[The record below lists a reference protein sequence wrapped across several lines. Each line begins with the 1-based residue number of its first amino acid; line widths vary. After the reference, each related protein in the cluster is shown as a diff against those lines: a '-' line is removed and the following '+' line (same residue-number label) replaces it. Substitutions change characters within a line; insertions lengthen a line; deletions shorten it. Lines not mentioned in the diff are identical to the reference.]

1 MKLLKRTWWNITN
14 QKKKNLI
21 LFFLFLLISI
31 TVITGISIK
40 SAVKQSSIQA
50 KKQIKAEVTLQTD
63 FMSAQNAGKID
74 ATPEFN
80 ASMVS
85 KLKKMPEVKNV
96 EVESKSY
103 INSDYQLVLT
113 EEEKKMMG
121 NIQESGMP
129 DGYKTPTQY
138 LFGVDNFNQVDSF
151 KNGYASLVEGEAP
164 YKSTKK
170 NPVVISK
177 KLAETNNLKIG
188 DTYKINGGYS
198 SSKPVDCTIVG
209 LFDYLEPKKQTDSN
223 PMNFVDPMEKEVNKI
238 YTTTKVAE
246 DTIKL
251 DDPSKHQ
258 MNYDFIK
265 LKLTSSDK
273 IDTIISKIKKE
284 FNYDW
289 TYTKFISDKDQIS
302 NMTASIDQL
311 SNIANIVILLG
322 TITTLIILFLFMLFS
337 FKDRIFEF
345 GLLSSLGESSVGIMI
360 QAILES
366 TIILFISFS
375 IAVGV
380 SQPIANTVGNQIL
393 SNTVE
398 QAKENSN
405 TNNNQINNGQMI
417 VQPNMIEEEEKEP
430 IDSISIKTL
439 KSNTILISLGIIF
452 AILLIATTVPLLMLL
467 RKDPKTILLRTE

>member
-1 MKLLKRTWWNITN
+1 MKTFRRVWWNIAN
-14 QKKKNLI
+14 QKKKNVILFL
-21 LFFLFLLISI
+21 LFFLISI
-31 TVITGISIK
+31 VVITGISIK
-40 SAVKQSSIQA
+40 LVVEESSANA

-63 FMSAQNAGKID
+63 LMTAQNAGKIEE
-74 ATPEFN
+74 TPEFN
-80 ASMVS
+80 ASMVN
-85 KLKKMPEVKNV
+85 KIKKMPEVKNV
-96 EVESKSY
+96 IVESKSY
-103 INSDYQLVLT
+103 INSDYQMVMT

-121 NIQESGMP
+121 NVQDAGMP
-129 DGYKTPTQY
+129 DGYKQPTQY
-138 LFGVDNFNQVDSF
+138 LFGVDNFNQIDSF
-151 KNGYASLVEGEAP
+151 NKGQASLIEGEAP

-177 KLAETNNLKIG
+177 KLAELNKLKIG

-223 PMNFVDPMEKEVNKI
+223 AMNFVDPLEKKENKI

-246 DTIKL
+246 NTIKL

-258 MNYDFIK
+258 MTYDFIK
-265 LKLTSSDK
+265 IELTNSDK

-284 FNYDW
+284 FNYNW
-289 TYTKFISDKDQIS
+289 TYTNFISDKDQIS

-322 TITTLIILFLFMLFS
+322 TVATLIILFLFMLFS

-345 GLLSSLGESSVGIMI
+345 GLLSSLGASSFGIMM
-360 QAILES
+360 QTILES
-366 TIILFISFS
+366 TFVLLISFS
-375 IAVGV
+375 IAVGA

-393 SNTVE
+393 SNTAE
-398 QAKENSN
+398 QAKENST

-417 VQPNMIEEEEKEP
+417 VQPNMIQEEKKEP
-430 IDSISIKTL
+430 IDTISITTL
-439 KSNTILISLGIIF
+439 KSNIILTSLGIIF
-452 AILLIATTVPLLMLL
+452 SILLVSTCVPLLLLL

>member
-1 MKLLKRTWWNITN
+1 
-14 QKKKNLI
+14 
-21 LFFLFLLISI
+21 
-31 TVITGISIK
+31 
-40 SAVKQSSIQA
+40 
-50 KKQIKAEVTLQTD
+50 
-63 FMSAQNAGKID
+63 
-74 ATPEFN
+74 
-80 ASMVS
+80 
-85 KLKKMPEVKNV
+85 
-96 EVESKSY
+96 
-103 INSDYQLVLT
+103 
-113 EEEKKMMG
+113 MG